1 MYTKVGPKLLFSNI
15 MNAVYI
21 LDQAF
26 NVQHPPSLLKNW
38 FQSEPLGY
46 IFLALCYRIKMEP
59 VFACWVINIA
69 IEVAGRV
76 LSYTNHSVEVWSDNE
91 LIVPKH
97 SVLNPLATENKI
109 FLGL

>member
-1 MYTKVGPKLLFSNI
+1 

-46 IFLALCYRIKMEP
+46 IFLALCHCIKMEL
-59 VFACWVINIA
+59 VFAYLVINIS
-69 IEVAGRV
+69 IEVTRRV
-76 LSYTNHSVEVWSDNE
+76 LSDTNHSVEVWSDSE

-97 SVLNPLATENKI
+97 SVLNTLATENLI
-109 FLGL
+109 FLGF